1 MGDENRRDEGAR
13 AMTLDGVRLLPARVV
28 TGFPR
33 VVRPVAEW
41 LIRLG
46 VRPNLITSGSALV
59 VVAAGAAFGLG
70 AVRLAAVCLLVSGLL
85 DVLDGAV
92 ARRGGMTSAFG
103 AFLDSTLDRVGDAAL
118 FAGIAVY
125 LRTASG
131 GALSAVGL
139 LAVLAALS
147 GSLLVSYA
155 RARAEALGIVCRQGI
170 AQRAERILGIAVP
183 TLIFGAGPG
192 GILLLA
198 IVLLLALASWVTVV
212 QRVVLV
218 YRATDGENARHDLP
232 VGASGTVRPSKSGA
246 AGR

>member
-1 MGDENRRDEGAR
+1 V
-13 AMTLDGVRLLPARVV
+13 TLGGVRLLPARVV

-46 VRPNLITSGSALV
+46 VRPNAITSGSALV

-70 AVRLAAVCLLVSGLL
+70 AVRLAAVCLLASGLL

-92 ARRGGMTSAFG
+92 ARRGGMTSTFG

-125 LRTASG
+125 LRAAAG

-139 LAVLAALS
+139 LAVLAALT
-147 GSLLVSYA
+147 GSLLVSYT
-155 RARAEALGIVCRQGI
+155 RARAEGLGIVCGQGI

-198 IVLLLALASWVTVV
+198 IVLLLALVSWVTVV

-218 YRATDGENARHDLP
+218 YRAT
-232 VGASGTVRPSKSGA
+232 VGARTGRGALTGKSGTVGPVTSGPA
-246 AGR
+246 RR